1 MRFASIAVLF
11 LFCVAHPS
19 SNGQAPFPRPPSGD
33 QGAPPPPLVNAQQQI
48 PQPSPEANHK
58 KLLADLQELITEAQ
72 MLQRDLQ
79 DPPGRTVSAQ
89 SFRRSQ
95 KIESLSKRIRKTL
108 KAD

>member
-1 MRFASIAVLF
+1 MRIASIAVLF

-33 QGAPPPPLVNAQQQI
+33 QGAPPPPLVNVQQGS
-48 PQPSPEANHK
+48 PPSPEANHK
-58 KLLADLQELITEAQ
+58 RLLADLQELISEAQ

-79 DPPGRTVSAQ
+79 DAPGRTVSAL
-89 SFRRSQ
+89 SFKRSQ